1 MKRLLLPIAACALY
15 AALAP
20 AHAQDGHLH
29 DDAPLYEGVWNVKF
43 TDKRAARFELKDWN
57 GTWSETGALQ
67 PVAPACRGRKLPV
80 TIQHSN
86 AREFEFTVWGSTAS
100 KDCPDTSF
108 TFKPRDARTLEA
120 QMPSGVRVTMTRAAR
135 R

>member
-1 MKRLLLPIAACALY
+1 MKRLLLPIAACALVLSLPT
-15 AALAP
+15 AR
-20 AHAQDGHLH
+20 AQDGHLH

-57 GTWSETGALQ
+57 GTWRETGALQ
-67 PVAPACRGRKLPV
+67 PVAPACRGRQLPV

-86 AREFEFTVWGSTAS
+86 PREFELKVWGSTAS

-108 TFKPRDARTLEA
+108 TFKPRDGRTLEA
-120 QMPSGVRVTMTRAAR
+120 EMPSGVRVTMTRVVR